1 MKKQSLEEYYTLGK
15 QKLIYLTPYYLDIVK
30 DIAKDFNNNGSK
42 AIRHCLKFYYD
53 NKDFFKMVTQKD
65 LNFLKELF
73 EEIEDIKKYEK
84 TMSSEAI
91 Y

>member
-1 MKKQSLEEYYTLGK
+1 
-15 QKLIYLTPYYLDIVK
+15 
-30 DIAKDFNNNGSK
+30 
-42 AIRHCLKFYYD
+42 
-53 NKDFFKMVTQKD
+53 MVTQKD

-73 EEIEDIKKYEK
+73 EEIEDIKKYEQ